1 MLPKKYI
8 GGLNF
13 MKKWGPIVLSSAL
26 IASSIGVST
35 GKTFAEDDTPV
46 RNPEVIEDVI
56 ITDQELTTQVDSENK
71 DLGYEMITVVEPEET
86 PAVSEEIDMEV
97 FVDPNEPKEHTEDV
111 SAYKDGKK
119 TKPVESL
126 ARKNDSGGSYVV
138 VPNSSVYTWSYVNT
152 TYGNNVAYNNVSNFL
167 ANAFVAG
174 LSATVLG
181 KISSTFFAGSAGYA
195 LGKLGIPKGTNY
207 WYTVKKW
214 IDQDAYNVYFKYEI
228 KYYSNSTRTN
238 LLKTYTYVE
247 RAT

>member
-1 MLPKKYI
+1 
-8 GGLNF
+8 

-35 GKTFAEDDTPV
+35 GEAFTKDNSPV
-46 RNPEVIEDVI
+46 KNSEIIEDVI
-56 ITDQELTTQVDSENK
+56 ITDQEFTTVVDSEDK
-71 DLGYEMITVVEPEET
+71 DLGYEMTTVVEAGE
-86 PAVSEEIDMEV
+86 PAAVTEQIDMEV
-97 FVDPNEPKEHTEDV
+97 FIDPNEPKEHTENV
-111 SAYKDGKK
+111 SKYENGKK
-119 TKPVESL
+119 TKVVDSV
-126 ARKNDSGGSYVV
+126 ARKDNSAGTYVV
-138 VPNSSVYTWSYVNT
+138 VPDGAVYTWSYVNT

-181 KISSTFFAGSAGYA
+181 KVSSTFFAGSAGYA
-195 LGKLGIPKGTNY
+195 LGKLSIPKGTNY